1 VQQTLCTNYVTA
13 AGTAVLNGSET
24 RAVGVVEILVDCLQL
39 IDQAEFNAGITD
51 PATKFGLALGNIFA
65 CDKISNS
72 VLTLGEFSEDGNS
85 LCQAI
90 VQGT

>member
-1 VQQTLCTNYVTA
+1 MQQTLCTNYVTA
-13 AGTAVLNGSET
+13 AGAAVLNGSET
-24 RAVGVVEILVDCLQL
+24 RAVGVVDLLVDCLRL
-39 IDQAEFNAGITD
+39 IDEAEVNAGITD
-51 PATKFGLALGNIFA
+51 PVTKFGLALGNIFA

-72 VLTLGEFSEDGNS
+72 VLTFGEFSEDGNS